1 MTNTR
6 QSRRVAKL
14 TRPAWV
20 PPKLVNPISAYDL
33 CSQDLREAS
42 RDLCVAIL
50 LTFGHSGQQPDRM
63 PRGAVHELQG
73 ACAPIIERMREAFA
87 AGRGELF
94 VAQHRSRA

>member
-50 LTFGHSGQQPDRM
+50 LTFGFSGQKPDKAV
-63 PRGAVHELQG
+63 PFAVHKLRVD
-73 ACAPIIERMREAFA
+73 CAPIIERMREAFA